1 MAPRQHSGSAD
12 PGAPRPEEFD
22 HQKYDY
28 RPAHPDRGFGGA
40 ILNGI
45 GTVQDVVQRDQLE
58 QGLSMRPAGH
68 IPRTNADSYDHPQLK
83 QMIDASQADQADEL
97 GQMWNTLGNEIMVFG
112 ANLQRTATSSEAIW
126 VGQAGNAAR
135 GTLSGLAGWS
145 NTTGQGVQYMGTTMR
160 TQADAARTAKRTMP
174 DPVDYSPADYQA
186 RLNSTMNPIEWVQI
200 IGDARQQAD
209 KQQAAHAEAVRVT
222 ETYSASLH
230 DVSGTMPAFT
240 PPQQF
245 GNGDTGVGGGSP
257 MPGGGAGGGGGSVPM
272 PGHGGIPG
280 GGPGA
285 GGGHTPAIPGT
296 HPPGTH
302 SPGPQLPGP
311 GGNDLPP
318 APTPGQVVTLH
329 TPAMPGGPGWPGGPS
344 GPGGG
349 AEAVPGFVPAAGIG
363 GPGGAPGSGA
373 RFGGGRAGSAGGG
386 FGPRGGAGPNSVGR
400 NALGALGEAESAAGA
415 GRGAASMAGR
425 GAGAGSEMAP
435 MAGGGRGRGDDDT
448 EHRRPSYLVETEDVW
463 GDGRRVAP
471 PVIGEDPPDYYH

>member
-222 ETYSASLH
+222 DHARLH
-230 DVSGTMPAFT
+230 ATAAVRQRGHRCGRRVTHAWRRCRWRRWIRPDAGPRRDTRWQPRRRWWAHAGHSGHPSSRHPLSRAAAAWTRRERFAT
-240 PPQQF
+240 
-245 GNGDTGVGGGSP
+245 GADTGPSGHSAHSRH
-257 MPGGGAGGGGGSVPM
+257 AGRTGLAGRAKWTGRWGR
-272 PGHGGIPG
+272 
-280 GGPGA
+280 GGPG
-285 GGGHTPAIPGT
+285 
-296 HPPGTH
+296 
-302 SPGPQLPGP
+302 L
-311 GGNDLPP
+311 
-318 APTPGQVVTLH
+318 
-329 TPAMPGGPGWPGGPS
+329 
-344 GPGGG
+344 
-349 AEAVPGFVPAAGIG
+349 
-363 GPGGAPGSGA
+363 
-373 RFGGGRAGSAGGG
+373 RA
-386 FGPRGGAGPNSVGR
+386 RGGDRRTRRRTGLRCPVRRWPRRKCRWRVRPAR
-400 NALGALGEAESAAGA
+400 
-415 GRGAASMAGR
+415 
-425 GAGAGSEMAP
+425 
-435 MAGGGRGRGDDDT
+435 RGRP
-448 EHRRPSYLVETEDVW
+448 EL
-463 GDGRRVAP
+463 GRT
-471 PVIGEDPPDYYH
+471 